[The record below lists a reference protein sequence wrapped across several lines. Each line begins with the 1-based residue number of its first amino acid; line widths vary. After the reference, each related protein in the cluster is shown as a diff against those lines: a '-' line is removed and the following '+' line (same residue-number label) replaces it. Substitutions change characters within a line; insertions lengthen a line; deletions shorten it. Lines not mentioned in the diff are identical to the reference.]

1 MRDWTKLELALSD
14 LGELLRDRGQHVTI
28 CVIGGGALNLL
39 GLIQRSTEDIDV
51 VALVD
56 HTMISAEPLPATLV
70 DAVLEIARLHDL
82 RPSWLNNEPTGML
95 KHGLPEGFLE
105 RCTRREFA
113 GLVVLLASRLDQ
125 IHLKLYAAAH
135 PRDKHYGDLRA
146 LHPAREE
153 LVLAAAWVRT
163 QVVGDGAEA
172 ELKALL
178 GALGVDDV

>member
-1 MRDWTKLELALSD
+1 MYAWSKLDLALRD
-14 LGELLRDRGQHVTI
+14 LGDLLRDRGHSITI

-56 HTMISAEPLPATLV
+56 DTLISAEPLPAHLV
-70 DAVLEIARLHDL
+70 DAVHEIARLHDL
-82 RPSWLNNEPTGML
+82 QPEWLNSEPTGML
-95 KHGLPEGFLE
+95 KHGLPEGFLA
-105 RCTRREFA
+105 RCTRRDYA
-113 GLVVLLASRLDQ
+113 GLGVLLASRFDQ
-125 IHLKLYAAAH
+125 IHLKLYAASH
-135 PRDKHYGDLRA
+135 PRDKHYADLRA
-146 LHPAREE
+146 LNPTCEE
-153 LVLAAAWVRT
+153 LAHAAAWVRT